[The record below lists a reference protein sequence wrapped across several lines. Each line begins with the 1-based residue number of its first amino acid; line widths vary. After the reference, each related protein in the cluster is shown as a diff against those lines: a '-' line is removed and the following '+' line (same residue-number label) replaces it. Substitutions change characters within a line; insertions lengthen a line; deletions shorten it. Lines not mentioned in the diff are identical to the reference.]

1 MAPEV
6 IRQQKNVG
14 RRSDIWS
21 LGCTVLEMLTGKP
34 PYAEIT
40 NATACIFKIA
50 SSTELP
56 PIPHFVSPECEDFL
70 KRCFVRDPLKR
81 ATARELLQH
90 PFLSRTYDDEWYE
103 MEPDMPETQASD

>member
-21 LGCTVLEMLTGKP
+21 LGCTIIEMLTGKP
-34 PYAEIT
+34 PYSDIK

-50 SSTELP
+50 SSNEIPPLP
-56 PIPHFVSPECEDFL
+56 KFASPECTDFL

-81 ATARELLQH
+81 ATAKELLAH
-90 PFLSRTYDDEWYE
+90 PFLKKQYEEEWYT
-103 MEPDMPETQASD
+103 MEVDEE